1 MSSISELKEVKLQTL
16 KLKTPAELVSLA
28 EELQVENASALRKQE
43 LLFSILKNLAAR
55 DVEIIGEG
63 VVEVL
68 QDGFGFLRS
77 PDANYLAG
85 PDDIYVSPSQIRK
98 FTLRTGDTVEGQI
111 RSPKDGERYFAL
123 VKVNTINFED
133 PEKARHKV
141 HFDNL
146 TPLYPD
152 ERLEM
157 ETGDPTRKDYSARVI
172 DIVAPLGKGQRG
184 LIVAPPRTG
193 KTVLLQN
200 IAHSITANHPE
211 CYLIVLLI
219 DERPEEVTD
228 MQRSV
233 KGEVISSTFDE
244 PASRHVQVAEM
255 VIEKAKRLVEHGRD
269 VVILLDSITRLGRA
283 YNTVVPS
290 SGKVLTG
297 GVDANA
303 LQRPKR
309 FFGAARNIEE
319 GGSLTII
326 ATALIDTG
334 SRMDEVIF
342 EEFKGTGNS
351 EIILDRK
358 VADKRVFP
366 SIDILRSGTR
376 KEELLIRPDVLKK
389 TYVLRR
395 ILNPMGTVDAIEF
408 LLDKLRQTKGN
419 IDFFDSMNA

>member
-1 MSSISELKEVKLQTL
+1 MKELKLQEL
-16 KLKTPAELVSLA
+16 KAKTAAELIEFA
-28 EELQVENASALRKQE
+28 KENGVENSSSLRKQE
-43 LLFSILKNLAAR
+43 LLFAILKQLAEV
-55 DVEIIGEG
+55 DIEIIGEG
-63 VVEVL
+63 VIEIL

-77 PDANYLAG
+77 PDANYLPG

-98 FTLRTGDTVEGQI
+98 FSLRTGDTVEGYI
-111 RSPKDGERYFAL
+111 RGPKEGERYFAL
-123 VKVNTINFED
+123 VKVNSINFEE
-133 PEKARHKV
+133 PKNARTKV

-152 ERLEM
+152 SSLNM
-157 ETGDPTRKDYSARVI
+157 EVVEKDKKDLSDRVI
-172 DIVAPLGKGQRG
+172 DIVSPLGKGQRA
-184 LIVAPPRTG
+184 LIVSPPRTG

-200 IAHSITANHPE
+200 IANSITKNRPE

-233 KGEVISSTFDE
+233 DGEVVSSTFDE
-244 PASRHVQVAEM
+244 PASRHVQVSEM
-255 VIEKAKRLVEHGRD
+255 VMEKAKRLVEHGRD

-283 YNTVVPS
+283 FNTVVPS

-326 ATALIDTG
+326 STALIDTG

-351 EIILDRK
+351 EIVLDRK
-358 VADKRVFP
+358 IADKRVYP
-366 SIDILRSGTR
+366 AIDIMKSGTR
-376 KEELLIRPDVLKK
+376 KEELLIENEKLQKI
-389 TYVLRR
+389 YVLRR
-395 ILNPMGTVDAIEF
+395 ILDPMGTTDAIEF
-408 LLDKLRQTKGN
+408 LLDKLSQTKTN
-419 IDFFDSMNA
+419 DDFYDSMNT